1 MKYIMLEE
9 ILTPTGTLAIDEIV
23 SPGIFITAATL
34 KEWERQGKC
43 KEVLEDA
50 NISRRTEQTN
60 SDTAESASRTTKRQR
75 ARKLDDAAN
84 SVE

>member
-1 MKYIMLEE
+1 MQYIMLEE
-9 ILTPTGTLAIDEIV
+9 ILTPTRTYMIDEIV

-50 NISRRTEQTN
+50 NISRETEQAN
-60 SDTAESASRTTKRQR
+60 NDTTEPASCSTGRKRK
-75 ARKLDDAAN
+75 RKLDSTKN
-84 SVE
+84 GVE